1 MPPVY
6 VRCSRIANG
15 DVKNFW
21 QRLSQFGACF
31 RDAPLKPSPGLQGKR
46 ASKRRATEVPQ
57 KKDDSR
63 LGRDTTRAGEGTRT
77 LDIQLGKLALY
88 QLSYARR
95 KREFSRFLVRHCPVE
110 FIQHPHKTLA
120 ERPKSK
126 SGQIWAKELGQRSG
140 QRKSKK
146 RYDEGPARSSN
157 RPRTR
162 KLYRRP
168 VP

>member
-1 MPPVY
+1 MQAIPLSNSGSFPVPRWR
-6 VRCSRIANG
+6 VGRIAPVSRWRAG
-15 DVKNFW
+15 
-21 QRLSQFGACF
+21 RI
-31 RDAPLKPSPGLQGKR
+31 APVSRWRAGRIAPVSHTRKKPKQ
-46 ASKRRATEVPQ
+46 PQ
-57 KKDDSR
+57 QYPQ
-63 LGRDTTRAGEGTRT
+63 RAGEGTRT

-95 KREFSRFLVRHCPVE
+95 KHEFSRFLVRNCPVE

-126 SGQIWAKELGQRSG
+126 SRQIWAKDLG

-146 RYDEGPARSSN
+146 RYDEGPVRSSN